1 MLGSDRRA
9 KKSLGQN
16 FLINDRVIE
25 RIVAEGLPADNSF
38 PLVEIGPGPGA
49 LTRELIKRNQP
60 LWVVELDREK
70 VAILEREFAAE
81 NIVILNMDA
90 LKLNLAE
97 LWGEQKGWLIGNLPY
112 YITNPLLRHF
122 LAQKDSLFGLTVMV
136 QKEVADRML
145 ARPGGKEYGLLSI
158 VVQLAAE
165 PRKLFEVPATAFYPR
180 PKVKSAV
187 VKLSLRP
194 YPGLEIEEEVLIKV
208 AKAAFAQRR
217 KTLLNTLSA
226 GLDLSKGDVAN
237 VLRLA
242 GIEQN
247 RRAEELSILDYQ
259 KICQTLQNFGL
270 IGGT

>member
-1 MLGSDRRA
+1 
-9 KKSLGQN
+9 
-16 FLINDRVIE
+16 
-25 RIVAEGLPADNSF
+25 
-38 PLVEIGPGPGA
+38 
-49 LTRELIKRNQP
+49 
-60 LWVVELDREK
+60 
-70 VAILEREFAAE
+70 
-81 NIVILNMDA
+81 
-90 LKLNLAE
+90 
-97 LWGEQKGWLIGNLPY
+97 
-112 YITNPLLRHF
+112 
-122 LAQKDSLFGLTVMV
+122 
-136 QKEVADRML
+136 
-145 ARPGGKEYGLLSI
+145 
-158 VVQLAAE
+158 
-165 PRKLFEVPATAFYPR
+165 
-180 PKVKSAV
+180 VKSAV